1 MKRQLVLRGY
11 QEPAVDHIMKTPI
24 CVLAIAPNGGKTEI
38 SIKVIGRYLVENPK
52 ARVLVLPHSTNVLKD
67 NYFDRLE
74 EINLNFTYSK
84 DFDPNASV
92 HICLPNSESRVKGHY
107 DFIIVDEAHE
117 NYFAPREKRIIR
129 NAKPTKQLLLT
140 GTPSKFL
147 YENSVNDNKYDIFA
161 IALNEIPSIYSAKL
175 NMELVASDYK
185 WLGHYDNNNEVK
197 KNYVFNVNDTR
208 KTLEAVME
216 KLIQRL
222 QTKFSPQ
229 QFNHPDFFW
238 TKVKKWAFTYDQIG
252 KTMIACKTIRQ
263 ADMVYNI
270 LKNEHEMDVEISHSE
285 NDVDSE
291 VVARF
296 KNNEFNILVVVN
308 RGRLG
313 YSDDD
318 LMNIIDMTGTHNPDI
333 IYQMFCRAL
342 RGTSDMQKY
351 YVKVTPKELHNMS
364 LTHLSVC
371 AALMLTDREYLLT
384 YNGRN
389 FNDIKIPIL
398 KGSKPVSGGTSGGGG
413 SIRNNPITRNML
425 PEFTYDVVDT
435 MRSVLCDLNN
445 TASIYKETT
454 MGRVKYML
462 GYSKNRPPLS
472 FDDILKSCR
481 GEMIYSD

>member
-1 MKRQLVLRGY
+1 
-11 QEPAVDHIMKTPI
+11 
-24 CVLAIAPNGGKTEI
+24 
-38 SIKVIGRYLVENPK
+38 
-52 ARVLVLPHSTNVLKD
+52 
-67 NYFDRLE
+67 
-74 EINLNFTYSK
+74 
-84 DFDPNASV
+84 
-92 HICLPNSESRVKGHY
+92 
-107 DFIIVDEAHE
+107 
-117 NYFAPREKRIIR
+117 
-129 NAKPTKQLLLT
+129 
-140 GTPSKFL
+140 
-147 YENSVNDNKYDIFA
+147 
-161 IALNEIPSIYSAKL
+161 
-175 NMELVASDYK
+175 
-185 WLGHYDNNNEVK
+185 
-197 KNYVFNVNDTR
+197 
-208 KTLEAVME
+208 
-216 KLIQRL
+216 
-222 QTKFSPQ
+222 
-229 QFNHPDFFW
+229 
-238 TKVKKWAFTYDQIG
+238 
-252 KTMIACKTIRQ
+252 
-263 ADMVYNI
+263 
-270 LKNEHEMDVEISHSE
+270 
-285 NDVDSE
+285 
-291 VVARF
+291 
-296 KNNEFNILVVVN
+296 
-308 RGRLG
+308 
-313 YSDDD
+313 
-318 LMNIIDMTGTHNPDI
+318 
-333 IYQMFCRAL
+333 MFCRAL